1 MSQLHKF
8 RVSFIA
14 LALATVTVIG
24 TMISG
29 YSIPGFI
36 SIVLLLASLVGFY
49 SCRPSTG
56 GDLSIADIDPR
67 TDAVQKSIHTNSGIC
82 LDSSSKQT
90 FEFAIL
96 KRQSNELTDK
106 ALSCKSVIDSF
117 SKRFEDTAQSV
128 QAVRLL
134 SETTHSDVTD
144 SGKQIVELTA
154 QISSIKKMLDETR
167 IQSEMLTKESEDIVQ
182 VVGFIQSIAEQT
194 NLLAL
199 NAAIE
204 AARAGDAGR
213 GFAVVAAEV
222 RSLAA
227 RAQQASTDVSDRV
240 GKISTVGKDVSE
252 RIVSIDSAATNIAEL
267 SNKAS
272 YAFNRALEETS
283 ELDSFVEKISNNL
296 TSQCADSAKISEVA
310 QEMAVDCEQISQYV
324 ASTHELTRQILHS
337 SQLIKDNSFTMLGR
351 KVFTPADM
359 LDLCELVRANTVLA
373 INAKAPSDT
382 SEPIAKVAQLDK
394 EIQQAISQLNASN
407 APGWLT
413 EFSQHWADYIKKRD
427 VSLSLSRNGKFEE
440 AIANTTLNNRP
451 VYQKIRL
458 HLSQPT

>member
-1 MSQLHKF
+1 MNQLHTF
-8 RVSFIA
+8 RLSYIA
-14 LALATVTVIG
+14 LALATVAVIASL
-24 TMISG
+24 MSG
-29 YSIPGFI
+29 YLLANYI
-36 SIVLLLASLVGFY
+36 SILPLIASLVGFY
-49 SCRPSTG
+49 FCRPNTISN
-56 GDLSIADIDPR
+56 LSVVDDGVR
-67 TDAVQKSIHTNSGIC
+67 HDTVQKSIHINSGVC

-96 KRQSNELTDK
+96 KRQSSELTDK
-106 ALSCKSVIDSF
+106 ALRCKSVIDSF

-144 SGKQIVELTA
+144 SGKQIVELTS

-182 VVGFIQSIAEQT
+182 VVSFIQSIAEQT

-213 GFAVVAAEV
+213 GFAVVASEV

-227 RAQQASTDVSDRV
+227 RAQQASTDVSERV
-240 GKISTVGKDVSE
+240 GKMSSVGKDVSE
-252 RIVSIDSAATNIAEL
+252 RIVTIDSAATNIADL
-267 SNKAS
+267 SNNAS
-272 YAFNRALEETS
+272 NAFNRALEETS

-296 TSQCADSAKISEVA
+296 TSQCADSARISDVA
-310 QEMAVDCEQISQYV
+310 QDMAVDCEKISQYV
-324 ASTHELTRQILHS
+324 ASTHELTRQILNS
-337 SQLIKDNSFTMLGR
+337 SQLIKDNSFTMFGR
-351 KVFTPADM
+351 KVSTPTEM

-373 INAKAPSDT
+373 INATAVSDT
-382 SEPIAKVAQLDK
+382 SGPIAKVAELDS
-394 EIQQAISQLNASN
+394 EIQNAIAQLSESE
-407 APGWLT
+407 PPLWLK
-413 EFSQHWADYIKKRD
+413 EFSQYWADYIKKRD
-427 VSLSLSRNGKFEE
+427 VSLSLSRTGKFEE

-458 HLSQPT
+458 HLSKPT